1 MNTRFLTD
9 RARPYFGDLA
19 VISAVAVL
27 SAIATLA
34 IPWLAGQFL
43 GGVISGATEGPFDM
57 RVTIALL
64 LIALVSLTAI
74 NIGVAVLSQ
83 AASGRILAGLQR
95 ETYARIQAMP
105 ISFHDR
111 SKSGDLLA
119 LMTYEVGNL
128 SSFLTA
134 TLANVPAMLM
144 TAAGAVIL
152 LFLIDPATALVVPV
166 LVPLFY
172 FVMKLIG
179 RRLRMLSRKVRR
191 AAAELMWTAESDLAM
206 LPAIKA
212 FATEEFQRGNYD
224 AAVESARALNVR
236 QARIIAFI
244 GPVVALIA
252 ALAAIAILVMGSSA
266 VADGSRKPGDLFA
279 FLLYAALLTRPVAA
293 LADTYGRFQIAK
305 GTLARLEA
313 VFAKAIEPGYAQT
326 GIIARAQGAIAFEQ
340 VSFGY
345 PGRGK
350 VLDAVDL
357 AITPGEIVAL
367 TGENG
372 VGKSTLIRLLLR
384 FYDPDSG
391 RITLDGTDIAALQ
404 VQALR
409 RQFGYVP
416 QRPLLFNGTIADNI
430 AFGMADPEPGAIE
443 RAARL
448 AQAWDFISQ
457 LPRGLATEIGD
468 NGIRLSGGQQQR
480 LALARALFRDPPV
493 FIFDEATSMYDLEGE
508 AAFVETCIEA
518 LKGRTVIIIT
528 HRPASLALADR
539 IIHAGPEG
547 LASENMSPSA
557 SH

>member
-1 MNTRFLTD
+1 MNLRFLVD
-9 RARPYFGDLA
+9 RARPYAADLC
-19 VISAVAVL
+19 VISALAAL
-27 SAIATLA
+27 STLAALA
-34 IPWLAGQFL
+34 IPWLAGEFL
-43 GGVISGATEGPFDM
+43 GSMLGGGIDSTDVQRSTVG
-57 RVTIALL
+57 LL

-74 NIGVAVLSQ
+74 NIAVAVLSQ

-95 ETYARIQAMP
+95 ETHARIIAMP

-152 LFLIDPATALVVPV
+152 LFLIDPAMALVVPV
-166 LVPLFY
+166 LVPAFY
-172 FVMKLIG
+172 IVMKLIG
-179 RRLRMLSRKVRR
+179 RRLRLLSRRVRQAD
-191 AAAELMWTAESDLAM
+191 AALMWTAESDLAM

-212 FATEEFQRGNYD
+212 FATEAFQSARYD
-224 AAVESARALNVR
+224 AAVERARVLDLR
-236 QARIIAFI
+236 QARILAFI
-244 GPVVALIA
+244 APVVALVA
-252 ALAAIAILVMGSSA
+252 SVAAIVILLLGNAA
-266 VADGSRKPGDLFA
+266 VTEGHRTPGDLFA

-293 LADTYGRFQIAK
+293 MADAYGKLQIAK

-313 VFAKAIEPGYAQT
+313 VFAKTTEPGYAQT
-326 GIIARAQGAIAFEQ
+326 ATIERARGAIAFER

-350 VLDAVDL
+350 VLDSINL
-357 AITPGEIVAL
+357 AIAPGETVAL

-372 VGKSTLIRLLLR
+372 AGKSTLIRLLLR
-384 FYDPDSG
+384 FYDPESG
-391 RITLDGTDIAALQ
+391 RITLDGTDIATLQ
-404 VQALR
+404 VQSLR

-416 QRPLLFNGTIADNI
+416 QRPLLFNGTIAQNI
-430 AFGMADPEPGAIE
+430 AFGMADPDPLAME

-448 AQAWDFISQ
+448 AQAWEFIEH
-457 LPRGLATEIGD
+457 LPRGLGTEIGD

-480 LALARALFRDPPV
+480 LALARAIFRDPPI

-508 AAFVETCIEA
+508 AAFVETCISA

-539 IIHAGPEG
+539 IIRATPDGLVAAMAGERQSG
-547 LASENMSPSA
+547 
-557 SH
+557 